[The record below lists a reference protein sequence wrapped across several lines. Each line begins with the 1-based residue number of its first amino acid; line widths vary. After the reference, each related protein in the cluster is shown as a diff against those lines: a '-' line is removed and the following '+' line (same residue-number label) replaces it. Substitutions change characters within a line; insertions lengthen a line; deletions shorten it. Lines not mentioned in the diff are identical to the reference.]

1 MSGMGGSQPTPEDEL
16 DRALLSLSEGTAPS
30 AGVREPSAAERGKL
44 AAQERKKRERAR
56 KRYAKLEKKDQKEE
70 RQQQRKN
77 RKAQRAT
84 WGRRSRGRTV
94 AAWAG
99 AIVVLGGAV
108 GFAVTQLHPGSP
120 ASAGGPDDTQVVTNG
135 AVPATSPVS
144 TPSVSGPPADP
155 FASTPSDHWAD
166 GAAGIVLPQAKPVG
180 RYSTAQVKYAYET
193 TRKLLAAAALD
204 KPTLLGGAPTVF
216 ADLLSRPDRTRF
228 TGGLNKIGLDN
239 KGVTTSSREW
249 VVSFPPGTTKL
260 IGSVI
265 KVHGTMSAQATTDSY
280 KAPVLKVNVN
290 YVVVYPVEP
299 PRAPGDW
306 MRLVAH
312 FDGDVEF
319 GDWDGAETSFEPW
332 WQASPS
338 VAGAR
343 CGTPDGYAHP
353 DFPSGPPDKVQ
364 PSGPAIDPYSM
375 QHDNSTAGCE
385 QSTGT

>member
-1 MSGMGGSQPTPEDEL
+1 MRGMGGSQPTPEDEF
-16 DRALLSLSEGTAPS
+16 DRALRSLSEGTAPS
-30 AGVREPSAAERGKL
+30 AGFREPSADERGKL
-44 AAQERKKRERAR
+44 AAQERRKRERAR
-56 KRYAKLEKKDQKEE
+56 KRYAKLEKQDREEE

-108 GFAVTQLHPGSP
+108 GFAVTQLHLGSP

-135 AVPATSPVS
+135 AVPPTSPVS
-144 TPSVSGPPADP
+144 APSVSGPPANP

-166 GAAGIVLPQAKPVG
+166 GAAGIVPPQAKPVG
-180 RYSTAQVKYAYET
+180 QYSTAQVKYAYET

-204 KPTLLGGAPTVF
+204 KQTLLGGAPTAF
-216 ADLLSRPDRTRF
+216 ADLLSRPGRTQF
-228 TGGLNKIGLDN
+228 TGDLNKIGLN
-239 KGVTTSSREW
+239 KGVTTSSREQ
-249 VVSFPPGTTKL
+249 VVSFAPGTTKL

-265 KVHGTMSAQATTDSY
+265 KVHGTMSAHATTDSY
-280 KAPVLKVNVN
+280 GARILKVDVN
-290 YVVVYPVEP
+290 YLIAYPVEP

-306 MRLVAH
+306 MRIVAH

-319 GDWDGAETSFEPW
+319 GDWAGARTSFEPW

-343 CGTPDGYAHP
+343 CATPDGYAHP
-353 DFPSGPPDKVQ
+353 DFPNGPPDKVQ
-364 PSGPAIDPYSM
+364 PTGPAIDPYSM
-375 QHDNSTAGCE
+375 QHDNGTAGCE
-385 QSTGT
+385 ETTGT

>member
-16 DRALLSLSEGTAPS
+16 DRALRSLSEGTAPS
-30 AGVREPSAAERGKL
+30 AGFREPSAAERGKL
-44 AAQERKKRERAR
+44 AAQERRKRERAR
-56 KRYAKLEKKDQKEE
+56 KRYAKLEKKDQKEQ

-84 WGRRSRGRTV
+84 WGRRSRGRAV

-99 AIVVLGGAV
+99 AIVVLGGAL
-108 GFAVTQLHPGSP
+108 GFAVTQLHPGTS

-144 TPSVSGPPADP
+144 APSVPGPPADP
-155 FASTPSDHWAD
+155 FAGTPSDHWAD
-166 GAAGIVLPQAKPVG
+166 GAAGIVLPHPKPAG
-180 RYSTAQVKYAYET
+180 QYSTAQVKYAYET

-204 KPTLLGGAPTVF
+204 KQTLLGGAPTAF
-216 ADLLSRPDRTRF
+216 ADLLSRPGRTQF

-239 KGVTTSSREW
+239 NGVTISSRAQL
-249 VVSFPPGTTKL
+249 VSFAPGTTKL

-265 KVHGTMSAQATTDSY
+265 KVHGTMSAQATTDS
-280 KAPVLKVNVN
+280 KGTPVLKVNVN
-290 YVVVYPVEP
+290 YLVVYPVEP

-312 FDGDVEF
+312 FDGDVNF
-319 GDWDGAETSFEPW
+319 GDWAGAETSFEPW
-332 WQASPS
+332 WQANPS

-343 CGTPDGYAHP
+343 CATPDGYMHP

-364 PSGPAIDPYSM
+364 PSGPVIDPYSLR
-375 QHDNSTAGCE
+375 QDNKTTACG
-385 QSTGT
+385 QTTGT

>member
-1 MSGMGGSQPTPEDEL
+1 MSRTGGSQPAPGDEF
-16 DRALLSLSEGTAPS
+16 DRALRSLSEGTAPS
-30 AGVREPSAAERGKL
+30 AGFREPSADERGKL
-44 AAQERKKRERAR
+44 AAQERRKRERAR
-56 KRYAKLEKKDQKEE
+56 KRYAKLEKKDQKKE
-70 RQQQRKN
+70 RKQQRKT
-77 RKAQRAT
+77 RKAQRAA
-84 WGRRSRGRTV
+84 WGRRSKGRTV

-99 AIVVLGGAV
+99 AIVVLGGAL
-108 GFAVTQLHPGSP
+108 GFAVTQVHLGSS

-144 TPSVSGPPADP
+144 APSVSGPPADP
-155 FASTPSDHWAD
+155 FAGTPSDHWAD
-166 GAAGIVLPQAKPVG
+166 GAAGLALPQAKPVG
-180 RYSTAQVKYAYET
+180 QYSTAQVKYAYET

-204 KPTLLGGAPTVF
+204 KQTLLGGAPTAF

-239 KGVTTSSREW
+239 KDASTSSREW
-249 VVSFPPGTTKL
+249 VVSFAPETTKL

-265 KVHGTMSAQATTDSY
+265 KVHGTMSAHATTDSY
-280 KAPVLKVNVN
+280 GARVLKVEVN
-290 YVVVYPVEP
+290 YLIVYPVEP
-299 PRAPGDW
+299 PRTPEDW

-319 GDWDGAETSFEPW
+319 GDWAGAETSFEPW

-353 DFPSGPPDKVQ
+353 DFPSGPPDKIQ
-364 PSGPAIDPYSM
+364 PSGPAVDPYSM
-375 QHDNSTAGCE
+375 QHDNGAAGC
-385 QSTGT
+385 QQTTGT